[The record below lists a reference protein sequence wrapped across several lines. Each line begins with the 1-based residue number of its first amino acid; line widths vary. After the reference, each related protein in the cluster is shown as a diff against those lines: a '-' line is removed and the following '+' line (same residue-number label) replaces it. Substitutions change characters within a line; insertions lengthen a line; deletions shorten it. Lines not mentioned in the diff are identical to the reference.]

1 MPRKSQE
8 KLYVVKVRGF
18 IDKILQ
24 QEVTPTCH
32 SYLDVGLGVEVN
44 LDGDGDHVVAFGAGA
59 NLTTRQPGVRA
70 WLAQVQ
76 RPVNARRH
84 HVRGAL
90 YHSERGGHRN
100 TTCRG
105 KQHVAYGRN
114 VSQWAGRAAG

>member
-32 SYLDVGLGVEVN
+32 SDLDVGFGVEVN

-90 YHSERGGHRN
+90 YHSGRGGHRN
-100 TTCRG
+100 TTCGG
-105 KQHVAYGRN
+105 KQHVDYRST
-114 VSQWAGRAAG
+114 VSHWAG